1 MGDVTGLL
9 LAAGAGDRAAGDRA
23 FSLVYEE
30 LQRLARRQLGRAPGG
45 PSATSLVHEVYLRLA
60 RPESLRPADREHFFA
75 LAGRAMRQLLV
86 DQARARSAAKRGGGL
101 EPRLLDEV
109 ADSLGE
115 VGAAERLLALDQA
128 LDRLAALDPSL
139 VALVE
144 MRFFAGFELEEIAV
158 LSGRSERSLKRDW
171 RKARAVLHAA
181 LEGEGVGDG

>member
-1 MGDVTGLL
+1 MGEVTGLL

-30 LQRLARRQLGRAPGG
+30 LQRLARRQLRRAQDG

-60 RPESLRPADREHFFA
+60 RPESLRSADREHFFA
-75 LAGRAMRQLLV
+75 LAARAMRQLLV
-86 DQARARSAAKRGGGL
+86 DHARARAAQKRGGGR
-101 EPRLLDEV
+101 ESQSLDEV
-109 ADSLGE
+109 AESLGE
-115 VGAAERLLALDQA
+115 IGSAERLVALDQS

-144 MRFFAGFELEEIAV
+144 MRFFAGLELDEIAT
-158 LSGRSERSLKRDW
+158 LTGRSERTLKRDW

-181 LEGEGVGDG
+181 LDGEEVVNG